1 MLQSQLFTK
10 TKREAPKD
18 EEAINAKL
26 LARAGFIDKLM
37 AGAYSFFPFGL
48 RALNKIEN
56 IIREE
61 MNEAGAQEILMPAL
75 HPLEN
80 YIQTGR
86 DKIDVLFHIIS
97 RTGKKMVLSQSH
109 EEVVVP
115 LVKKYIN
122 SYKDLPLAVYQ
133 IQTKFRNELRPKS
146 GIFRGIEFLMKD
158 LYSFHADENDFE
170 KYYERM
176 KKA

>member
-1 MLQSQLFTK
+1 MRQSQLFTK
-10 TKREAPKD
+10 TLREPPKD
-18 EEAINAKL
+18 EEAANARL
-26 LARAGFIDKLM
+26 LVQAGFIDKLM
-37 AGAYSFFPFGL
+37 AGVYSFLPLGL
-48 RALNKIEN
+48 RTLKKIEN

-61 MNEAGAQEILMPAL
+61 MNKVGGQEILMPAL

-122 SYKDLPLAVYQ
+122 SY
-133 IQTKFRNELRPKS
+133 
-146 GIFRGIEFLMKD
+146 
-158 LYSFHADENDFE
+158 
-170 KYYERM
+170 
-176 KKA
+176 